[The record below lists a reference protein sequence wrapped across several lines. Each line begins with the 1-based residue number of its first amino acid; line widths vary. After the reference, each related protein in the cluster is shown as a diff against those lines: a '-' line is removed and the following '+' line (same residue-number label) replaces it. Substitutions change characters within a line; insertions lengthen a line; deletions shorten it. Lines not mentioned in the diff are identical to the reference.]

1 MSPRDAD
8 TGARIL
14 EGRRILYLAHRFPY
28 PPVGGAKV
36 RACYSIRRLAAANH
50 VTVAAPVRD
59 ADEAAAARELADMGV
74 RVETAPLSRSAALL
88 RTAFSALT
96 LRTASAGYFHAP
108 SLARRVQ
115 SLLRTEP
122 FDLVIVHSS
131 SIAPYVE
138 DLQGVVKVLD
148 FVDMDSQK
156 WRDYC
161 THVAVAKRPVYA
173 LEGWTLARL
182 ERRLARRFDLNVV
195 ATAFEADSLRQI
207 AGAVP
212 SAIVANGV
220 DLEYFQ
226 PSDAPVDDRLV
237 CFTGRMDYL
246 PNVQGMRAF
255 CAQVWPQVRARL
267 PDARLRIVGAAPAP
281 AIRALHGQDGIEV
294 TGTVSDVRPCV
305 RAAGCAVAPLQIA
318 RGTQNKVLEAMA
330 MGIPVVAS
338 SLAARGVDARAGTD
352 LLVADAPQE
361 TAEAISRLLTEPG
374 LRDRL
379 AEAGRARVAAHHDW
393 STTLDCLERRLA
405 DLLADAPAAARK
417 GT

>member
-8 TGARIL
+8 TGPRIL

-36 RACYSIRRLAAANH
+36 RACYTLRRLAEANH

-59 ADEAAAARELADMGV
+59 AAEAAAARELADLGV
-74 RVETAPLSRSAALL
+74 QVETAMMPRPAALL
-88 RTAFSALT
+88 RTVISAIT
-96 LRTASAGYFHAP
+96 LRTASAGYFQAP
-108 SLARRVQ
+108 ALARRVRR
-115 SLLRTEP
+115 LLRTEP
-122 FDLVIVHSS
+122 FDLAIVHSS
-131 SIAPYVE
+131 SVAPYIE
-138 DLQGVVKVLD
+138 DVQGVVKVLD

-161 THVAVAKRPVYA
+161 AHVALARRPVYA
-173 LEGWTLARL
+173 LEWLTLARL
-182 ERRLARRFDLNVV
+182 ERRLARRFDLNVT
-195 ATAFEADSLRQI
+195 ATAFEADSLHEI

-212 SAIVANGV
+212 SAVVSNGV
-220 DLEYFQ
+220 DLQYFQ
-226 PSDAPVDDRLV
+226 PSGAPVDDRLV
-237 CFTGRMDYL
+237 CFTGRMNYL

-255 CAQVWPQVRARL
+255 CLAVWPQVRARV
-267 PDARLRIVGAAPAP
+267 PDARLRIVGAAPGP
-281 AIRALHGQDGIEV
+281 AIRALHGRDGIEV
-294 TGTVSDVRPCV
+294 TGTVPDVRPYV
-305 RAAGCAVAPLQIA
+305 RDAGCAVAPLQIA

-352 LLVADAPQE
+352 LLVADAPQD
-361 TAEAISRLLTEPG
+361 TAEAISRLLTEPR
-374 LRDRL
+374 LRGRL

-393 STTLDCLERRLA
+393 STTLDTLERRLA

-417 GT
+417 GA